1 MTSISKKDI
10 SDIQESFGEWI
21 TLIESTTN
29 AFRKHFSQMVVL
41 YESSDPA
48 SSIITNE
55 ALAEFK
61 QTKSD
66 IIKHISGLSLLKELD
81 TYEQLKLSF
90 QLAHLIE
97 TYQIPLRQMREALD
111 SARIKESITSSD
123 NSHMMQISNIL
134 YAIYSNFISNSH
146 KIQQYN
152 YDALLHQ
159 INTDI
164 DIGKLNE
171 LDKKYHVI
179 TFYSALLNYIL
190 KHHKNTDLIENVELL
205 KDRILET
212 KQTSSKFPFTFQM
225 FDLIGGEYTTLENI
239 FGSKL
244 SLDKISKQLSVDGKQ
259 FDIIVITRPTSYV
272 YNPWTLST
280 PIEYDCIDQ
289 SVIEQFKTMKP
300 VKSTISKSV
309 KIYSYSTKDMKR
321 TNPTKKYYYV
331 LETYDGEH
339 YRVMIPWQVFPGL
352 KSSIQYIP
360 QSWLP
365 GFDNYEQ
372 NYPSGRIVAYN
383 DLIEEKILKFKGIEK
398 ESKIQSIEIN
408 KERGYIV
415 DKLST
420 WFIDS
425 IKKNTPTSLSD
436 YRELINGD
444 DFNEYIEMVLIE
456 LLLEKYDK
464 SITLLSTASLLMRRI
479 SREILGIITKSASLK
494 NMFDLYPDKVKNE
507 LPSIFKNQI
516 QQCVEIVVSY
526 NSLLSPIDKKLELDL
541 HS

>member
-225 FDLIGGEYTTLENI
+225 FDLIGG
-239 FGSKL
+239 
-244 SLDKISKQLSVDGKQ
+244 
-259 FDIIVITRPTSYV
+259 
-272 YNPWTLST
+272 
-280 PIEYDCIDQ
+280 
-289 SVIEQFKTMKP
+289 
-300 VKSTISKSV
+300 
-309 KIYSYSTKDMKR
+309 
-321 TNPTKKYYYV
+321 
-331 LETYDGEH
+331 
-339 YRVMIPWQVFPGL
+339 
-352 KSSIQYIP
+352 
-360 QSWLP
+360 
-365 GFDNYEQ
+365 
-372 NYPSGRIVAYN
+372 
-383 DLIEEKILKFKGIEK
+383 
-398 ESKIQSIEIN
+398 
-408 KERGYIV
+408 
-415 DKLST
+415 
-420 WFIDS
+420 
-425 IKKNTPTSLSD
+425 
-436 YRELINGD
+436 
-444 DFNEYIEMVLIE
+444 
-456 LLLEKYDK
+456 
-464 SITLLSTASLLMRRI
+464 
-479 SREILGIITKSASLK
+479 
-494 NMFDLYPDKVKNE
+494 
-507 LPSIFKNQI
+507 
-516 QQCVEIVVSY
+516 
-526 NSLLSPIDKKLELDL
+526 
-541 HS
+541 